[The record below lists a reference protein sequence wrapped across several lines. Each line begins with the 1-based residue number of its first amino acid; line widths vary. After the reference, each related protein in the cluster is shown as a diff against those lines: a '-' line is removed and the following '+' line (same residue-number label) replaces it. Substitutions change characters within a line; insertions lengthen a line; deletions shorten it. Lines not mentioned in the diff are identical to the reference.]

1 MRKQLSVVSRQS
13 SAKPNSLFSGL
24 LLFSLILV
32 ACLFLHVAPVAAQL
46 EIADTYDISDPD
58 VKSGD
63 LVSLTQ
69 EGLKRASIDYD
80 SKIFGVVNADPLAVY
95 KRVDGTGT
103 IISRN
108 GVVNI
113 NVTTANGAIKT
124 GDYITSSTLAGKGQK
139 ALASGYVIGVALKDF
154 NEGEGEQIDFKQFE
168 NTSGRKIG
176 SGQIPVAIR
185 IEYAEISTSRNANAL
200 LSRLNA
206 ALFSN
211 VQDPEKFVNVI
222 RYVASGLVII
232 FSILVGL
239 FILARVVPKGVEGIG
254 RNPLARR
261 SILLYTGFNIIIV
274 VVIIMLGIGA
284 SLLLVRL

>member
-1 MRKQLSVVSRQS
+1 MKKLGYRLQVADYSKWIVFL
-13 SAKPNSLFSGL
+13 GL
-24 LLFSLILV
+24 LVAVSWWLV
-32 ACLFLHVAPVAAQL
+32 TPVHAQL
-46 EIADTYDISDPD
+46 EIADTYDIADTEAQP
-58 VKSGD
+58 GD
-63 LVSLTQ
+63 LVALTAD
-69 EGLKRASIDYD
+69 GIKRSNIDYD
-80 SKIFGVVNADPLAVY
+80 SKIFGVVINEPLAAY

-108 GVVNI
+108 GVVNV
-113 NVTTANGAIKT
+113 NVVTANGAIKT
-124 GDYITSSTLAGKGQK
+124 GDYITTSTLAGKGQK
-139 ALASGYVIGVALKDF
+139 ALASGYVVGVALKDF
-154 NEGEGEQIDFKQFE
+154 NEGEGTVVEFKQFE
-168 NTSGRKIG
+168 TAEARQIG
-176 SGQIPVAIR
+176 AGQIPLAIR

-222 RYVASGLVII
+222 RYVASGLVIL
-232 FSILVGL
+232 FSIMIGL

-261 SILLYTGFNIIIV
+261 SIVLYTGVNIVIVIIV
-274 VVIIMLGIGA
+274 ILLGIGA

>member
-1 MRKQLSVVSRQS
+1 MRKESSVISHQS
-13 SAKPNSLFSGL
+13 SVRLEKLFSRGIFIL
-24 LLFSLILV
+24 LILI
-32 ACLFLHVAPVAAQL
+32 ACLVLRVSPVAAQL
-46 EIADTYDISDPD
+46 EIADTYDLADQEVLP
-58 VKSGD
+58 GD
-63 LVSLTQ
+63 LVSLTT
-69 EGLKRASIDYD
+69 EGLIRSAVDYD
-80 SKIFGVVNADPLAVY
+80 TKIFGVVNADPLAVY

-113 NVTTANGAIKT
+113 NVTTANGEIKT

-154 NEGEGEQIDFKQFE
+154 NEGEGETIDFSHFE
-168 NTSGRKIG
+168 NNETEQIS

-185 IEYAEISTSRNANAL
+185 IEYAEISSARNANAL

-222 RYVASGLVII
+222 RYVASGIVII

-274 VVIIMLGIGA
+274 VVIIILGIGA

>member
-1 MRKQLSVVSRQS
+1 MKKLVY
-13 SAKPNSLFSGL
+13 SLQFTVYSKWIVFVGL
-24 LLFSLILV
+24 LIAVSWLLV
-32 ACLFLHVAPVAAQL
+32 TPVHAQL
-46 EIADTYDISDPD
+46 EIADTYDLADQETQN
-58 VKSGD
+58 GD
-63 LVSLTQ
+63 IVSLSP
-69 EGLKRASIDYD
+69 EGLVRSAIDYD
-80 SKIFGVVNADPLAVY
+80 TKIFGVVNTDPLAAY

-103 IISRN
+103 MISRN
-108 GVVNI
+108 GVISV
-113 NVTTANGAIKT
+113 NVTTANGPIRT
-124 GDYITSSTLAGKGQK
+124 GDFITSSTIAGKGQK
-139 ALASGYVIGVALKDF
+139 ALASGYVIGVAMRDF
-154 NEGEGEQIDFKQFE
+154 NEGEGVQTEFKQFE
-168 NTSGRKIG
+168 NGESRQIS

-222 RYVASGLVII
+222 RYVASGLVIL
-232 FSILVGL
+232 FSIMIGL

-261 SILLYTGFNIIIV
+261 SIVLYTGVNIVIVIIV
-274 VVIIMLGIGA
+274 LLLGIGA